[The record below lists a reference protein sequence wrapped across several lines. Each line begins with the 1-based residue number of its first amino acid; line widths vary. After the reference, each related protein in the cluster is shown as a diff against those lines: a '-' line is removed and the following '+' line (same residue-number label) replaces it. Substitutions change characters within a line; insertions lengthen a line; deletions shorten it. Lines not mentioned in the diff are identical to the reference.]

1 MASGRKSGECGRGG
15 WADLMS
21 EDSGDAGDRDTDART
36 QAQARHVL
44 LHDCGAT
51 RLESLQQRKEEEDW
65 LEARAVG
72 TMALGERMEAT
83 AGRQWS
89 HELPI

>member
-1 MASGRKSGECGRGG
+1 MGSGRKSGERGRGG

-21 EDSGDAGDRDTDART
+21 EGSGDDGDRDTDART
-36 QAQARHVL
+36 QTQARHVL

-51 RLESLQQRKEEEDW
+51 RLESLQQRKEEDW

-72 TMALGERMEAT
+72 TMAL
-83 AGRQWS
+83 
-89 HELPI
+89 

>member
-1 MASGRKSGECGRGG
+1 MASGRKSGERGRGG

-21 EDSGDAGDRDTDART
+21 EDSGDAGDRDADART

-51 RLESLQQRKEEEDW
+51 RLESLQQ
-65 LEARAVG
+65 
-72 TMALGERMEAT
+72 
-83 AGRQWS
+83 
-89 HELPI
+89 